1 MSTTAN
7 AHPLLTLVERLA
19 SARPFSAEA
28 VSRLTGVTLTPTDG
42 NENHLFTF
50 YAGGPSADG
59 LLTAVDLRIPNGQG
73 NRIDGKVIL
82 IVSPTAQLSARQV
95 RDHFGH
101 PWNFSVPR
109 VDAEVKQAYG
119 LMWRFQWG
127 MLRCGYKPEESD
139 RVSSL
144 ILDADR

>member
-1 MSTTAN
+1 MSTTS
-7 AHPLLTLVERLA
+7 HPLLSLVEALA
-19 SARPFSAEA
+19 RARPFSVDA
-28 VSRLTGVTLTPTDG
+28 VSRLTGVSLTPTG
-42 NENHLFTF
+42 ENENHLFTF
-50 YAGGPSADG
+50 YAGGPSPDG

-82 IVSPTAQLSARQV
+82 IVAPTAQLSARQV
-95 RDHFGH
+95 RDHYGH

-109 VDAEVKQAYG
+109 VEAEVKQAYG

-127 MLRCGYKPEESD
+127 LLRCGYKPEEND